1 MDVIHNQTFKDL
13 VTQGLVIRQLLTG
26 LLRIELHRLQQGVY
40 VALKYHAVIHD
51 GGDFIHFLGC
61 CERGIGTNHQSENK
75 RSPVLHTFPIL

>member
-1 MDVIHNQTFKDL
+1 MTKRF
-13 VTQGLVIRQLLTG
+13 VIRQLLAG
-26 LLRIELHRLQQGVY
+26 LLCIEFYRLQQGAY
-40 VALKYHAVIHD
+40 VALKDHAVIHD